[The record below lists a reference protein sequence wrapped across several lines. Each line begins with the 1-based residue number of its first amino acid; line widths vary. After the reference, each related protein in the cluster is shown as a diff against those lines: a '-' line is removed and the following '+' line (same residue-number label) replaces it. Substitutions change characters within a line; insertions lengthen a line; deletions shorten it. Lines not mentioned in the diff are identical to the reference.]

1 MNLEQVT
8 AELRPRG
15 AWEAADF
22 GARLIRRDAVEIYKT
37 WFALTLPL
45 IGLALLAIYFG
56 ASGMWVFIVYWWLEP
71 ITDGPILH
79 IISRRLFGENIDHRA
94 ALKAAPGL
102 AWRNKLFWLT
112 PYRFHFARS
121 IAIPVVQLEGLSGTK
136 RRERSAVLNHGIY
149 NYGVGV
155 STAYQH
161 LFLSLYLGVVLFG
174 YLLVPLEYHDSVGI
188 TWLDQFWESD
198 SRVSALLALLLAYA
212 AQSVLHP
219 WFVGCGFGLYINR
232 RTELEAWDVEV
243 AFRRMVLRRQAGA
256 SAAAMATMV
265 LVLFAPLLLSSTSV
279 RADDEEPVVGYWSDE
294 EVVPAVDTIYA
305 KDELNTSRETT
316 RWAPIEQSEKRDRK
330 SSGIWRS
337 IGVFIGII
345 AEIGLWL
352 GIGIFLIFLVATRQR
367 WLPYLSRI
375 QKQKGSEQRVLLAG
389 GEVRA
394 EDLPAD
400 IPAAVMS
407 LWQSG
412 AVREALSLMYR
423 AAVFRAVSDHGIR
436 IPRSATEG
444 ACVTAVQDQAADTGL
459 AKFFG
464 EVATA
469 WIWCAYGGR
478 EVPAENIAA
487 LCDAWP
493 TIYGDKA

>member
-155 STAYQH
+155 STATSTFSCRSI
-161 LFLSLYLGVVLFG
+161 LGSFCSAICLCRLS
-174 YLLVPLEYHDSVGI
+174 I
-188 TWLDQFWESD
+188 MT
-198 SRVSALLALLLAYA
+198 RSALPGLT
-212 AQSVLHP
+212 S
-219 WFVGCGFGLYINR
+219 FGR
-232 RTELEAWDVEV
+232 ATAG
-243 AFRRMVLRRQAGA
+243 FRRC
-256 SAAAMATMV
+256 
-265 LVLFAPLLLSSTSV
+265 
-279 RADDEEPVVGYWSDE
+279 
-294 EVVPAVDTIYA
+294 
-305 KDELNTSRETT
+305 
-316 RWAPIEQSEKRDRK
+316 
-330 SSGIWRS
+330 WRCC
-337 IGVFIGII
+337 
-345 AEIGLWL
+345 W
-352 GIGIFLIFLVATRQR
+352 R
-367 WLPYLSRI
+367 
-375 QKQKGSEQRVLLAG
+375 
-389 GEVRA
+389 
-394 EDLPAD
+394 
-400 IPAAVMS
+400 M
-407 LWQSG
+407 
-412 AVREALSLMYR
+412 
-423 AAVFRAVSDHGIR
+423 
-436 IPRSATEG
+436 PRS
-444 ACVTAVQDQAADTGL
+444 
-459 AKFFG
+459 
-464 EVATA
+464 
-469 WIWCAYGGR
+469 
-478 EVPAENIAA
+478 
-487 LCDAWP
+487 LCY
-493 TIYGDKA
+493 TRGS